1 VGKAGGVG
9 VPTRNIVE
17 NAWAR
22 GLRPLCPPY
31 ETQRVTSLIGQST
44 AGIEDRDLLCG
55 KGRFVGDIKIPGM
68 LHASFVRSPHPH
80 ARIVSIDARAALALP
95 GVAAVLTSQDIR
107 AVAKRDRLVVAL
119 PDRTYKQQRDRPI
132 LAADET
138 VHVGEAIALVLATD
152 AYVAEDGAG
161 LVEVEYEPLPAVSD
175 CRAALAPGAAPV
187 HAGAADNLAAAFT
200 TGYGDVDAAF
210 AAAAH
215 VIQESFWL
223 HRGCAHAME
232 CRGCVA
238 SHDPVD
244 DKLALWTSTQTPLV
258 AARLL
263 AELLG
268 RDETSV
274 RVIAPDVGGG
284 FGPKLVFYPEEAAV
298 AIAALIA
305 RRPVQWIEDRREH
318 FIATT
323 QERDQYWDTEIAL
336 DGDGRILGVRGAM
349 VHDHG
354 AYTARGLTVPQGAA
368 AALSLAYVV
377 PAYRMDV
384 KVALTNK
391 VPVTP
396 VRGAGQP
403 QGVFVMERLLDRAA
417 QALTIDRADIRR
429 RNLVPAAA
437 MPCKKDFVTR
447 GGVPVVLD
455 SGDYPA
461 CQAEALARAG
471 WSDFPRRQG
480 EACRAGRF
488 IGIGLANFV
497 EATGRGP
504 YEQVRVRVAGSGL
517 IEVATGAAA
526 MGQSTKTMLAQIVAE
541 QLGGVMDRVVVRAG
555 DSGLGTMGFGGFNSR
570 QTVAAG
576 ASAHRAAV
584 TVRQKILLAASHLLE
599 VDAGDLDI
607 AGDRVV
613 VKGADDMRIALGDL
627 AQTMAGAP
635 GFVLP
640 GNLPPGL
647 EATEAVV
654 VNEMTYGH
662 GSAVAEVEVDVR
674 TAAVKVTRIVFV
686 HDAGRLINPLI
697 AEGQIMGG
705 IAHGI
710 GNALFEWMAYDD
722 AAQPLTTTLADYLL
736 PTAADMPALD
746 LGHRETPTPL
756 NALGVKGI
764 GEAGVLPI
772 PAAIVS
778 AVEDALKPFAIRIRQ
793 FPIRPRDL
801 AAMLAGAGAG
811 ACEAG

>member
-1 VGKAGGVG
+1 
-9 VPTRNIVE
+9 
-17 NAWAR
+17 
-22 GLRPLCPPY
+22 
-31 ETQRVTSLIGQST
+31 VTSLIGQST
-44 AGIEDRDLLCG
+44 ARIEDRDLVCG
-55 KGRFVGDIKIPGM
+55 TARFVADIKFPSM
-68 LHASFVRSPHPH
+68 LHACFVRSPHAH
-80 ARIVSIDARAALALP
+80 ARIVAIDARAALELP
-95 GVAAVLTSQDIR
+95 GVAAVLTSHDIR
-107 AVAKRDRLVVAL
+107 AVALTDRLVVAL
-119 PDRTYKQQRDRPI
+119 PDRTYKQQRDRLI

-138 VHVGEAIALVLATD
+138 VHVGEAIAMVLATD
-152 AYVAEDGAG
+152 AYLAEDGAG
-161 LVEVEYEPLPAVSD
+161 LVEVQFELLPVMSD
-175 CRAALAPGAAPV
+175 CRTALAPGAPPV
-187 HAGAADNLAAAFT
+187 HSGATDNLVAAFT
-200 TGYGDVDAAF
+200 TGYGNVEAAF

-215 VIQESFWL
+215 VIKDSYWL
-223 HRGCAHAME
+223 HRGCGHAME
-232 CRGCVA
+232 TRGCVGA
-238 SHDPVD
+238 YDPID
-244 DKLALWTSTQTPLV
+244 DKLTLWSSTQTPLV

-268 RDETSV
+268 REEAAV

-298 AIAALIA
+298 ATAGRLSG
-305 RRPVQWIEDRREH
+305 RPVKWIEDRREH

-323 QERDQYWDTEIAL
+323 QERDQYWDAEVAL
-336 DGDGRILGVRGAM
+336 DADGKILGVRGSL

-377 PAYRMDV
+377 PAYRMEV

-417 QALTIDRADIRR
+417 QTLNIDRAEIRR

-437 MPCKKDFVTR
+437 MPCKKDFLTR

-455 SGDYPA
+455 PGDYPA

-471 WSDFPRRQG
+471 WSDFPRRQS
-480 EACRAGRF
+480 EARRAGRF

-504 YEQVRVRVAGSGL
+504 YEQVRVRVTGSAL

-526 MGQSTKTMLAQIVAE
+526 MGQSTKTMLAQIVADE
-541 QLGGVMDRVVVRAG
+541 LGGAMDRVIVKGG
-555 DSGLGTMGFGGFNSR
+555 DSGLVAMGFGGFNSR
-570 QTVAAG
+570 QAVVAG
-576 ASAHRAAV
+576 SSAHLAAV
-584 TVRQKILLAASHLLE
+584 KVRQKALLVASHLLE
-599 VDAGDLDI
+599 ADAGDLEI

-613 VKGADDMRIALGDL
+613 LKGARDVSVSLAEIAR
-627 AQTMAGAP
+627 TMAGAP

-647 EATEAVV
+647 EATENVV
-654 VNEMTYGH
+654 IDQMTYGN
-662 GSAVAEVEVDVR
+662 GTAVAEVEVDVK
-674 TAAVKVTRIVFV
+674 TAAVKVTRIVFI
-686 HDAGRLINPLI
+686 HDAGRLINPTI
-697 AEGQIMGG
+697 AEGQIVGG

-710 GNALFEWMAYDD
+710 GNALYEWMAYDE

-736 PTAADMPALD
+736 VTASEMPALD
-746 LGHRETPTPL
+746 IGHRETPTSL
-756 NALGVKGI
+756 NPLGVKGI

-778 AVEDALKPFAIRIRQ
+778 AVEDALAPFGIRLSQ
-793 FPIRPRDL
+793 FPLRPRDL
-801 AAMLAGAGAG
+801 AAAVAEAGAG
-811 ACEAG
+811 

>member
-1 VGKAGGVG
+1 MTDLV
-9 VPTRNIVE
+9 
-17 NAWAR
+17 
-22 GLRPLCPPY
+22 
-31 ETQRVTSLIGQST
+31 GQSV
-44 AGIEDRDLLCG
+44 ARLEDRDLLCG
-55 KGRFVGDIKIPGM
+55 KGRFVADIKMPGM
-68 LHASFVRSPHPH
+68 LHACFVRSPHAH
-80 ARIVSIDARAALALP
+80 ANIVAVDKSAALELP
-95 GVAAVLTSQDIR
+95 GAVAVLIGSDIR
-107 AVAKRDRLVVAL
+107 ALAPNDRLVVAL

-132 LAADET
+132 LAADEA
-138 VHVGEAIALVLATD
+138 VHVGEAIAMVLADD
-152 AYVAEDGAG
+152 AYVAEDAAG
-161 LVEVEYEPLPAVSD
+161 LVEVQFDVLPVVSD
-175 CRAALAPGAAPV
+175 ARAALSPDAPPV
-187 HAGAADNLAAAFT
+187 HRGATDNLVAAFI

-210 AAAAH
+210 ARAAH
-215 VIQESFWL
+215 VIKDSYWL

-232 CRGCVA
+232 CRGCI
-238 SHDPVD
+238 SSYDRLD
-244 DKLALWTSTQTPLV
+244 DKLTLWSSTQTPLV

-263 AELLG
+263 GELLG
-268 RDETSV
+268 RDEGSV

-298 AIAALIA
+298 AIAALITG
-305 RRPVQWIEDRREH
+305 RPVKWIEDRREH

-323 QERDQYWDTEIAL
+323 QERDQYWDAEIAL
-336 DGDGRILGVRGAM
+336 DRDGKILGVRGSL

-377 PAYRMDV
+377 PAYRLDV
-384 KVALTNK
+384 KAALTNK

-417 QALTIDRADIRR
+417 QALDIDRADIRR

-471 WSDFPRRQG
+471 WDDFSRRQS
-480 EACRAGRF
+480 AARRAGRHL
-488 IGIGLANFV
+488 GIGLANFV

-504 YEQVRVRVAGSGL
+504 YEQVRVRVTGSGA
-517 IEVATGAAA
+517 IEVATGVAA
-526 MGQSTKTMLAQIVAE
+526 MGQSTRTMLAQIVADR
-541 QLGGVMDRVVVRAG
+541 LGGAIDRVVVKAG
-555 DSGLGTMGFGGFNSR
+555 DSGQGTMGFGSFNSR
-570 QTVAAG
+570 QAVVAGSSAHVAAMK
-576 ASAHRAAV
+576 
-584 TVRQKILLAASHLLE
+584 VREKVLLAAGHLLE

-613 VKGADDMRIALGDL
+613 LKGAKDVSLPLAEIAR
-627 AQTMAGAP
+627 TMAGAP

-640 GNLPPGL
+640 GDLPPGL
-647 EATEAVV
+647 EATENVV
-654 VNEMTYGH
+654 LDRMTYANGT
-662 GSAVAEVEVDVR
+662 AVAEVEVDVK

-686 HDAGRLINPLI
+686 HDAGRLINPMI
-697 AEGQIMGG
+697 AEGQIVGG
-705 IAHGI
+705 IVHGI
-710 GNALFEWMAYDD
+710 GNALYEWMAYDA

-736 PTAADMPALD
+736 VTAGEMPALD

-756 NALGVKGI
+756 NPLGIKGV

-778 AVEDALKPFAIRIRQ
+778 AVENALASFNIRLSQ

-801 AAMLAGAGAG
+801 AEMLAATSLA
-811 ACEAG
+811 

>member
-1 VGKAGGVG
+1 
-9 VPTRNIVE
+9 
-17 NAWAR
+17 
-22 GLRPLCPPY
+22 
-31 ETQRVTSLIGQST
+31 VTDLVGQSV
-44 AGIEDRDLLCG
+44 ARLEDRDLLCG
-55 KGRFVGDIKIPGM
+55 KGRFVADIKMPGM
-68 LHASFVRSPHPH
+68 LHACFVRSPHAH
-80 ARIVSIDARAALALP
+80 ANIVAVDKSAALELP
-95 GVAAVLTSQDIR
+95 GAVAVLIGSDIR
-107 AVAKRDRLVVAL
+107 ALAPNDRLVVAL

-132 LAADET
+132 LAADEA
-138 VHVGEAIALVLATD
+138 VHVGEAIAMVLADD
-152 AYVAEDGAG
+152 AYVAEDAAG
-161 LVEVEYEPLPAVSD
+161 LVEVQFDVLPVVSD
-175 CRAALAPGAAPV
+175 ARAALSPDAPPV
-187 HAGAADNLAAAFT
+187 HRGATDNLVAAFI

-210 AAAAH
+210 ARAAH
-215 VIQESFWL
+215 VIKDSYWL

-232 CRGCVA
+232 CRGCI
-238 SHDPVD
+238 SSYDRLD
-244 DKLALWTSTQTPLV
+244 DKLTLWSSTQTPLV

-263 AELLG
+263 GELLG
-268 RDETSV
+268 RDEGSV

-298 AIAALIA
+298 AIAALITG
-305 RRPVQWIEDRREH
+305 RPVKWIEDRREH

-323 QERDQYWDTEIAL
+323 QERDQYWDAEIAL
-336 DGDGRILGVRGAM
+336 DRDGKILGVRGSL

-377 PAYRMDV
+377 PAYRLDV
-384 KVALTNK
+384 KAALTNK

-417 QALTIDRADIRR
+417 QALDIDRADIRR

-471 WSDFPRRQG
+471 WDDFSRRQS
-480 EACRAGRF
+480 AARRAGRHL
-488 IGIGLANFV
+488 GIGLANFV

-504 YEQVRVRVAGSGL
+504 YEQVRVRVTGSGA
-517 IEVATGAAA
+517 IEVATGVAA
-526 MGQSTKTMLAQIVAE
+526 MGQSTRTMLAQIVADR
-541 QLGGVMDRVVVRAG
+541 LGGAIDRVVVKAG
-555 DSGLGTMGFGGFNSR
+555 DSGQGTMGFGSFNSR
-570 QTVAAG
+570 QAVVAGSSAHVAAMK
-576 ASAHRAAV
+576 
-584 TVRQKILLAASHLLE
+584 VREKVLLAAGHLLE

-613 VKGADDMRIALGDL
+613 LKGAKDLSLPLAEIAR
-627 AQTMAGAP
+627 TMAGAP

-640 GNLPPGL
+640 GDLPPGL
-647 EATEAVV
+647 EATENVV
-654 VNEMTYGH
+654 LDRMTYANGT
-662 GSAVAEVEVDVR
+662 AVAEVEVDVK

-686 HDAGRLINPLI
+686 HDAGRLINPMI
-697 AEGQIMGG
+697 AEGQIVGG
-705 IAHGI
+705 IVHGI
-710 GNALFEWMAYDD
+710 GNALYEWMAYDA

-736 PTAADMPALD
+736 VTAGEMPALD

-756 NALGVKGI
+756 NPLGIKGV

-778 AVEDALKPFAIRIRQ
+778 AVENALASFNIRLSQ

-801 AAMLAGAGAG
+801 AEMLAATSLA
-811 ACEAG
+811 